1 MKKLF
6 AQIFTALF
14 LSTAMAPAH
23 AALRPSPGAH
33 HCEEA
38 ALEALLQQHADFK
51 SWDLVKKLHWD
62 STGKDAIKAAFPSEV
77 RVSVPEADPIDHFTV
92 AYSLGTD
99 SSLRVGV
106 QRSGKICLLVKIAD
120 TNKKVTIEAAAE
132 KLIQLADK
140 VVNGNISETFAV
152 QPLEQQAQKIFMVY
166 DATDTDLS
174 PGVEDATANG
184 RDIFLQSALAY
195 LAEFSDELAKTLA
208 PTAKVKKEAGKSSVA
223 APKTTKP
230 LSASKT
236 VAAIHFLGDGLIEHV
251 ALNTSPN
258 KNPFMSAP
266 SAAYAWGAASA
277 GAYGETAAQMLKT
290 FGITGDA
297 DDTWALVQGLGALM
311 NDLFPTG
318 DKSVVGANAVFSNSS
333 FPLHPDYQ
341 NLLETH
347 LRSVAE
353 SLPFGNPAAAARIN
367 EWVKEKTLQLIPK
380 LIDKTESLDIAYLIS
395 VVALAVKWESQFDK
409 TLTAE
414 APFAAADGSTVQ
426 VQMMQKDG
434 SFNYGVSKIPGSRT
448 PVQGVSLPTTNPDI
462 VVDFWSLDDRNP
474 SPASLVALAKPST
487 IADLALDFEANK
499 KGLFELPR
507 LKLEF
512 DTDLI
517 AALRAMGAQLPFE
530 DADFSRM
537 AKGDIYISQ
546 ALQKTALELEEEG
559 VKAAAATVV
568 VAKTRGISR
577 PQQKFHLRLDQPFV
591 IAIRNT
597 KTGVV
602 TFSGIINKP

>member
-1 MKKLF
+1 MKRISQLF
-6 AQIFTALF
+6 TFIL
-14 LSTAMAPAH
+14 LVGVAPAQ
-23 AALRPSPGAH
+23 AGLRPDPGAD

-38 ALEALLQQHADFK
+38 ALEALLKQHADFK
-51 SWDLVKKLHWD
+51 AWDLVKKLHWD
-62 STGKDAIKAAFPSEV
+62 STGKDAFAAAFPSEV
-77 RVSVPEADPIDHFTV
+77 RVSVPEADPIEHFTV
-92 AYSLGTD
+92 AYSLGVA

-106 QRSGKICLLVKIAD
+106 QRSGKICLLIKIAD
-120 TNKKVTIEAAAE
+120 TNKKVSIEAAAE
-132 KLIQLADK
+132 KLIELADK
-140 VVNGNISETFAV
+140 VVNGNITATFAI
-152 QPLEQQAQKIFMVY
+152 QPLEEQAQKIFMVF

-174 PGVEDATANG
+174 PGVEDATAKG

-195 LAEFSDELAKTLA
+195 LAEFSDELAQTLA
-208 PTAKVKKEAGKSSVA
+208 PTAKVKKEAGKPSVLA
-223 APKTTKP
+223 APKTIKP
-230 LSASKT
+230 LSTSKT
-236 VAAIHFLGDGLIEHV
+236 ITAIHYLGDGLLEHV
-251 ALNTSPN
+251 ALNTSPD

-290 FGITGDA
+290 FGISGEA
-297 DDTWALVQGLGALM
+297 DDAWALVQGLGALM

-318 DKSVVGANAVFSNSS
+318 DKSVVGANAVFSNSR

-347 LRSVAE
+347 LRAVAE
-353 SLPFGNPAAAARIN
+353 SLPFGNPAAAERIN
-367 EWVKEKTLQLIPK
+367 SWVKEQTLQLIPK

-409 TLTAE
+409 ALTAT

-426 VQMMQKDG
+426 VPMMQKDAA
-434 SFNYGVSKIPGSRT
+434 FNYGVSRIPGSRT

-462 VVDFWSLDDRNP
+462 VVDFWGLDGRNP

-487 IADLALDFEANK
+487 IADLALEFEANK

-530 DADFSRM
+530 DADFRRM
-537 AKGDIYISQ
+537 ATGDIYISQ

-568 VAKTRGISR
+568 VAKTRSISR
-577 PQQKFHLRLDQPFV
+577 PVEKFHLRLDQPFV

-597 KTGVV
+597 RTGVV